1 MKNGVLHKMIADVKA
16 KFPHL
21 DEKLQFAVG
30 SQISVDIFPK
40 GCDKRTCLA
49 PLVNQDEGGYQEVH
63 FFGDKVFKGGN
74 DFEIYNDARVT
85 SGYYVRDPSETQSLL
100 KELFLT
106 DRFNKIFINK
116 KKDPLTVA

>member
-1 MKNGVLHKMIADVKA
+1 MIADVKS

-49 PLVNQDEGGYQEVH
+49 PLKDKDEGGYEEVH
-63 FFGDKVFKGGN
+63 FFGDKVFMGGN
-74 DFEIYNDARVT
+74 DFEIYNDERVT
-85 SGYYVRDPSETQSLL
+85 SGFHVNGPQETNSLL
-100 KELFLT
+100 NQLFLN
-106 DRFNKIFINK
+106 DRVGNIFIENR
-116 KKDPLTVA
+116 LR

>member
-1 MKNGVLHKMIADVKA
+1 M
-16 KFPHL
+16 
-21 DEKLQFAVG
+21 
-30 SQISVDIFPK
+30 
-40 GCDKRTCLA
+40 
-49 PLVNQDEGGYQEVH
+49 
-63 FFGDKVFKGGN
+63 FKGGN
-74 DFEIYNDARVT
+74 DFEIYNDSRVT